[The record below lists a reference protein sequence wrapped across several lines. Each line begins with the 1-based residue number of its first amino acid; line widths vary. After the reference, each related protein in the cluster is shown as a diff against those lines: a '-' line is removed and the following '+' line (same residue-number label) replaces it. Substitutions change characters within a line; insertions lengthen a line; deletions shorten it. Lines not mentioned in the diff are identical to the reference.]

1 MPLMCTKLLRRPSY
15 RASRG
20 NSTKKPI
27 RKALLSTR
35 GKRTNARHK
44 FRQMLLSLSFSL
56 HLLWKRTR
64 SSDHSPLWIMCSRH
78 PDSETTQ
85 HAHIAPTVQQSFPA
99 MLCPRDQEKQ
109 SKAHTNRCNTSF
121 VVTKQTRA
129 PGDSRRVN
137 NVRHFVTRAHTHR
150 PRLSVQPN
158 HLHMVR
164 RHWKNRRR
172 GRHAV
177 WQQLR
182 VLKNKNN
189 AKVFFIQLV
198 SSRQSTQ
205 GEEWRLTSCCGRTW
219 CFGVSGQPLRF
230 GSAWLATHLGD
241 DDFHIVGGV
250 EANPAVLAAFAPA
263 LFVFVL

>member
-1 MPLMCTKLLRRPSY
+1 MRDTSFAKC
-15 RASRG
+15 
-20 NSTKKPI
+20 
-27 RKALLSTR
+27 
-35 GKRTNARHK
+35 
-44 FRQMLLSLSFSL
+44 FSLSFSL

-64 SSDHSPLWIMCSRH
+64 SSDHSPLWIKCSRH

-99 MLCPRDQEKQ
+99 TLCPRDQEKQ

-137 NVRHFVTRAHTHR
+137 NVRHFVTHAHTHQ

-158 HLHMVR
+158 RLHMVR

-172 GRHAV
+172 GRRAV

-189 AKVFFIQLV
+189 AKSLFHPTRFV
-198 SSRQSTQ
+198 STEHVGRRVAAHKLLLTHVVLRRQRSATSPRLGLARDASR
-205 GEEWRLTSCCGRTW
+205 GR
-219 CFGVSGQPLRF
+219 
-230 GSAWLATHLGD
+230 
-241 DDFHIVGGV
+241 
-250 EANPAVLAAFAPA
+250 
-263 LFVFVL
+263 

>member
-1 MPLMCTKLLRRPSY
+1 MPLMCTKLLSWPSY
-15 RASRG
+15 RTSRG
-20 NSTKKPI
+20 NNTRKPI

-64 SSDHSPLWIMCSRH
+64 SSDHSPLWIKCSRH

-99 MLCPRDQEKQ
+99 TLCPRDQKKQ
-109 SKAHTNRCNTSF
+109 RRAHTNRCNTSF
-121 VVTKQTRA
+121 VETKQTRA
-129 PGDSRRVN
+129 PGDRRVN
-137 NVRHFVTRAHTHR
+137 NVRHFVKRAHTHQ
-150 PRLSVQPN
+150 PRLSVQPTG
-158 HLHMVR
+158 LHMVR

-172 GRHAV
+172 GRRAV

-189 AKVFFIQLV
+189 AKVFFIQLI
-198 SSRQSTQ
+198 SSRQSTR
-205 GEEWRLTSCCGRTW
+205 GEEWRLMSCCRCT
-219 CFGVSGQPLRF
+219 CASASAVSHFTSARP
-230 GSAWLATHLGD
+230 GSR
-241 DDFHIVGGV
+241 HI
-250 EANPAVLAAFAPA
+250 
-263 LFVFVL
+263 